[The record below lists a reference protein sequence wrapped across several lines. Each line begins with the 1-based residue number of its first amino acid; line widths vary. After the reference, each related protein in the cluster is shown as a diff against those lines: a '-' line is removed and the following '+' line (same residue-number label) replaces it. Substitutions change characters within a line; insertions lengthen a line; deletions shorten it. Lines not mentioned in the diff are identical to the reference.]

1 MPAEPFSTALL
12 LLVFGALLGVSAL
25 FTRASERIGLPV
37 VLIFL
42 LIGVL
47 AGVEGIGRI
56 DFEDYGF
63 AFRVGTVA
71 LALILFDG
79 GLNTP
84 MSAVHRAV
92 RPAAVLATAG
102 VVGTAGGVGGG
113 GRPGGGA
120 RPP

>member
-1 MPAEPFSTALL
+1 MSSEPTATALL

-42 LIGVL
+42 MIGVL

-63 AFRVGTVA
+63 AFRVGTIA

-84 MSAVHRAV
+84 VTSLRRAV

-102 VVGTAGGVGGG
+102 VAGTAGILGW
-113 GRPGGGA
+113 GA
-120 RPP
+120 HLAG

>member
-1 MPAEPFSTALL
+1 MSNEPLATALL

-63 AFRVGTVA
+63 TFRVGTAA

-84 MSAVHRAV
+84 LTALQRAA
-92 RPAAVLATAG
+92 RPATVLATVG
-102 VVGTAGGVGGG
+102 VVGTAGVLD
-113 GRPGGGA
+113 RKS
-120 RPP
+120 

>member
-1 MPAEPFSTALL
+1 MSNEPLSTALL
-12 LLVFGALLGVSAL
+12 LLVFGALLGISAL

-42 LIGVL
+42 TIGVL

-56 DFEDYGF
+56 DFEDYAF

-84 MSAVHRAV
+84 MSALRRAA
-92 RPAAVLATAG
+92 RPAAVLATVG
-102 VVGTAGGVGGG
+102 VAGTAGIFAA
-113 GRPGGGA
+113 GA
-120 RPP
+120 HVAGL

>member
-1 MPAEPFSTALL
+1 MSDEPLETALL

-25 FTRASERIGLPV
+25 FTRASEQIGLPV

-47 AGVEGIGRI
+47 AGVEGFGRI
-56 DFEDYGF
+56 EFDNYAF
-63 AFRVGTVA
+63 AFRVGTIG

-84 MSAVHRAV
+84 LSALTRSAK
-92 RPAAVLATAG
+92 PAGVLATVG
-102 VVGTAGGVGGG
+102 VVGTA
-113 GRPGGGA
+113 RL
-120 RPP
+120 

>member
-1 MPAEPFSTALL
+1 MSTEPLETALV
-12 LLVFGALLGVSAL
+12 LLVFGVLLGVSAL
-25 FTRASERIGLPV
+25 FTRASERVGLPV

-42 LIGVL
+42 MIGVL

-63 AFRVGTVA
+63 AFRVGTIA

-84 MSAVHRAV
+84 VTSLRRAV
-92 RPAAVLATAG
+92 RPAAVLATVG
-102 VVGTAGGVGGG
+102 VVGTALLLAT
-113 GRPGGGA
+113 GA
-120 RPP
+120 H

>member
-25 FTRASERIGLPV
+25 FTRASEQIGLPV

-42 LIGVL
+42 LVGVL
-47 AGVEGIGRI
+47 AGVEGLGRI
-56 DFEDYGF
+56 DFENYAF
-63 AFRVGTVA
+63 SFRVGTIA

-84 MSAVHRAV
+84 MSALRRAAK
-92 RPAAVLATAG
+92 PAGVLATVG
-102 VVGTAGGVGGG
+102 VVGTA
-113 GRPGGGA
+113 RL
-120 RPP
+120 